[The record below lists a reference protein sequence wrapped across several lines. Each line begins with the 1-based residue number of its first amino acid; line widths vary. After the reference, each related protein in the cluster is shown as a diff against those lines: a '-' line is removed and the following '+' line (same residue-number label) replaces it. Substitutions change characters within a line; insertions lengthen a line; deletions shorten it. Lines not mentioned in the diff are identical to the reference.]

1 MAKKKHRERGW
12 APVPA
17 SADELV
23 CDENG
28 RALQIFDDHTHL
40 ASAVRFVQQ
49 LSAESVQKGRD
60 PIPVIPVEEII
71 RRARSV
77 GVEGL
82 IDCACEY
89 PELTRAVNMAKTYE
103 NVYAAVAIHPN
114 EAVKH
119 GHRAAAG
126 PDGLEIEYF
135 PWHDIS
141 IDDAMARVYEIA
153 KNNPDEVVAIGETGL
168 DYFRTGEEA
177 RQAQKEA
184 FRAHIALACE
194 LNLPLQI
201 HDRDAHEDVIDIL
214 LHDKAPERTVFH
226 SFAAG
231 AEMGRILRENG
242 WYASISGTVSYKN
255 NEDIRQGVREIGP
268 DLITIETDAP
278 YLPPMPWRGRPN
290 APYLLPLTLKAV
302 AETLNL
308 TVRETAEKTRE
319 NVRKIY
325 GV

>member
-28 RALQIFDDHTHL
+28 RALQIFNDHTHL

-60 PIPVIPVEEII
+60 PIPVIPVEE
-71 RRARSV
+71 
-77 GVEGL
+77 
-82 IDCACEY
+82 
-89 PELTRAVNMAKTYE
+89 
-103 NVYAAVAIHPN
+103 YAAVAIHPN

-290 APYLLPLTLKAV
+290 APYLLPHTLKAV